1 MSRKLEDREEGWE
14 EGDVD
19 AGDGFEAEE
28 AVFDLGGELGV
39 GGFVGGG
46 GGEAEGGEV
55 AGRDAGDGR
64 TGGVE
69 VAGEVGGADEAEIDD
84 VAVQA
89 GGVAVA
95 ESMEEVGIGHR
106 GRK

>member
-1 MSRKLEDREEGWE
+1 
-14 EGDVD
+14 VD

-55 AGRDAGDGR
+55 AGRNAGDVGP
-64 TGGVE
+64 GSVE

-89 GGVAVA
+89 GVVAVA
-95 ESMEEVGIGHR
+95 ESLEEVSVGHKAGSR
-106 GRK
+106 Q